1 MPCPALPHQLTE
13 QVLQSMSSHYVFS
26 LKTEDLYRKRDQR
39 SRLFLGKLRA
49 TSSSEYV
56 LYDNGMVRRTA
67 DSDDHQP
74 NDNYN
79 DDDDDDD
86 DEKEGKGDSKDEVSL
101 FRKELAVI
109 CFNSKKR
116 PAPAG
121 VRGSE
126 ICIPTKK
133 RGADNGTPTDR
144 RADSKDFSNVNIG
157 QSLQIPFQTIRN
169 QGKQNLLYAK
179 KCYVMHE
186 RTSR

>member
-1 MPCPALPHQLTE
+1 
-13 QVLQSMSSHYVFS
+13 MSSHYVFS

-39 SRLFLGKLRA
+39 SRLFLGKLRSM
-49 TSSSEYV
+49 SSSEYV

-67 DSDDHQP
+67 DSDTDHQT

-79 DDDDDDD
+79 DDDDHDDD
-86 DEKEGKGDSKDEVSL
+86 DKDGKGDSKDEVSL

-126 ICIPTKK
+126 ICIPMKK
-133 RGADNGTPTDR
+133 RSMDNSTPTDR
-144 RADSKDFSNVNIG
+144 RADSKDASNVNIG
-157 QSLQIPFQTIRN
+157 QSLQAPFQTIRS
-169 QGKQNLLYAK
+169 QGKQNVLHAK